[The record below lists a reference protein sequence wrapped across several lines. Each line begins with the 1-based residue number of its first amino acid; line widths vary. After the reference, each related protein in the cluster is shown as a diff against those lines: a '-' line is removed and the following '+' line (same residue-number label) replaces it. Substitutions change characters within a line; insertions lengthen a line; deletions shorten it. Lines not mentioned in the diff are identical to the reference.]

1 MVCRRVILMAT
12 LIVSASFAA
21 VTGETAAPRCQAIHG
36 ETILAGDLAAAN
48 PVFAALAPATSMGP
62 APMVGAQRVFRGVEL
77 ARLVREN
84 HLPAGPLH
92 DACFEWPTAAIP
104 ASRFAEAMAR
114 VLSLEPGAIEILEQS
129 RFPAPAGELV
139 LAKTD
144 LQPLPGADGRVSMWR
159 GFVRYGAN
167 RRFPVWARV
176 RILAPVVRIVARAP
190 LAPGQ
195 PISAT
200 ALEATATTDG
210 IFSGTYATSV
220 AEIAGR
226 VPRMRIEPGVAI
238 RLSDVTSPPEIQA
251 GDEVE
256 VEVRN
261 GAMRILLTGK
271 AERSGRTGEIIPLV
285 NPTSSAHFSAR
296 VEGRNR
302 VVVTLVPR

>member
-1 MVCRRVILMAT
+1 VL
-12 LIVSASFAA
+12 LGGLSASFAA
-21 VTGETAAPRCQAIHG
+21 GETAAPRCQAIHG

-48 PVFAALAPATSMGP
+48 PVFAGLDPATPVGP
-62 APMVGAQRVFRGVEL
+62 APMVGAQRVFRGTEL

-92 DACFEWPTAAIP
+92 DACFEWPTAVLP
-104 ASRFAEAMAR
+104 AGRFAAAMAR
-114 VLSLEPGAIEILEQS
+114 VLNLEPGAIEILEQS
-129 RFPAPAGELV
+129 RFPAPSGELEF
-139 LAKTD
+139 AKAD
-144 LQPLPGADGRVSMWR
+144 LQPLPGADGRISLWR

-176 RILAPVVRIVARAP
+176 RILAPVTRVVARSP

-195 PISAT
+195 PIAAT
-200 ALEATATTDG
+200 ALESTVTTDG

-226 VPRMRIEPGVAI
+226 VPRIRIEPGVAI

-296 VEGRNR
+296 VEGRER
-302 VVVTLVPR
+302 AVVTLVPR